1 MLDIIWTAFIVL
13 VWLSVAIYDGYKH
26 GRNQCA
32 WPFFGLVYVALFAVW
47 ERPQLKSLFDT
58 LREWLPQSEDLIS
71 AVTALFFML
80 GVGFMVLIA
89 VTIIFNTI
97 GRGIKALTVA
107 LAGRKKPA
115 FKGYF

>member
-1 MLDIIWTAFIVL
+1 MFQNC
-13 VWLSVAIYDGYKH
+13 KH
-26 GRNQCA
+26 SSKKQKRR
-32 WPFFGLVYVALFAVW
+32 F
-47 ERPQLKSLFDT
+47 RDLKSLFDT